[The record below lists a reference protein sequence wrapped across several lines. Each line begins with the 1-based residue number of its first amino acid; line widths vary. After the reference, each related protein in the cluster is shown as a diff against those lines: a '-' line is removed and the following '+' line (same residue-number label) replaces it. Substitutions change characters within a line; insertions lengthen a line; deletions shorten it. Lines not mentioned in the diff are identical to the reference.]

1 MVRNSSVGEEWELE
15 MGKGMKD
22 GVRVSVEA
30 CVGYRQCCSV
40 IEQVEGECGG

>member
-15 MGKGMKD
+15 KGKGMKD

-30 CVGYRQCCSV
+30 LAVGGIAR
-40 IEQVEGECGG
+40 